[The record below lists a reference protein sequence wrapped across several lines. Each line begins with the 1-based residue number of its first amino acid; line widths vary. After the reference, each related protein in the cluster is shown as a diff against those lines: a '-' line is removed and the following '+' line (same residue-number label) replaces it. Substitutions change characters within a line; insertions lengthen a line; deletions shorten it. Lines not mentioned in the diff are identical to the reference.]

1 MAVLTVNAWLFV
13 LLGQVAL
20 LSHAHTHTHTHTPHP
35 SHPPTSHT
43 AAAVNDTQKT
53 DLCGV
58 PTASQRREVAAS

>member
-20 LSHAHTHTHTHTPHP
+20 LSHTHTHTHTHHI
-35 SHPPTSHT
+35 PPTLPPSHT

-53 DLCGV
+53 DLCGA